1 MLTPFAAFKPTRPA
15 TPVSLLPPFLISSV
29 SFFFL
34 SPAVVFAAASPNVP
48 RERAENALSL
58 TLPASSRRGGWRGPT
73 LRAPSKPPDLVL
85 SLRGSRR
92 CLSYNLSRRASR
104 PLGVDFPL
112 CFFPFQE
119 MPSQQIRGRKGK
131 ETMVRGDPEDAA
143 TPSTSLGSGD
153 SLLRQV
159 DEYSDISASS
169 SQGDK
174 LVLLDD
180 EGAAPAVDPQERL
193 GYGAASTDTLSGLVT
208 DLEPSRIRPHV
219 ARKAFMDA
227 EIDANH
233 FYLILPT
240 PHDRAHNPPR
250 GHITVYTRALTFGL
264 TLPFHPF
271 VKALCGLH
279 RISPAQLSPNCWVTI
294 NSMIIL
300 WRKFLSL
307 DLSVE
312 EFLYCYSLRASPR
325 QKGFFYIASHAQSKP
340 PVPPVVIGKTSSAH
354 GWKPQ
359 YFFVGGDFNSHPLDA
374 GRRVGTQTVFNK
386 YCRFSFSFSFKI
398 SARKSIHPCPVCACR

>member
-1 MLTPFAAFKPTRPA
+1 
-15 TPVSLLPPFLISSV
+15 
-29 SFFFL
+29 
-34 SPAVVFAAASPNVP
+34 
-48 RERAENALSL
+48 
-58 TLPASSRRGGWRGPT
+58 
-73 LRAPSKPPDLVL
+73 
-85 SLRGSRR
+85 
-92 CLSYNLSRRASR
+92 
-104 PLGVDFPL
+104 
-112 CFFPFQE
+112 
-119 MPSQQIRGRKGK
+119 
-131 ETMVRGDPEDAA
+131 
-143 TPSTSLGSGD
+143 
-153 SLLRQV
+153 
-159 DEYSDISASS
+159 
-169 SQGDK
+169 
-174 LVLLDD
+174 
-180 EGAAPAVDPQERL
+180 
-193 GYGAASTDTLSGLVT
+193 
-208 DLEPSRIRPHV
+208 
-219 ARKAFMDA
+219 MDA

-264 TLPFHPF
+264 NLPFHPF

-325 QKGFFYIASHAQSKP
+325 QKGFFYITSHTQSKP

-374 GRRVGTQTVFNK
+374 GRPVGTQTVFNK

-398 SARKSIHPCPVCACR
+398 PAWTSIYLSVRSVLAGEVVDRPTLSVSALSRVEKILSLSPDRRRASVLNTKANQRLYGLLIKLPPPRESIVPPADLLSGKSPLSFFPVCWWVWSTCTQVNLLF